1 MNQVMDTE
9 KIIAQY
15 KARQERDKER
25 YTLKKNDPDFIA
37 QNRGRAKAHYDLNKD
52 IKLQR
57 YADNKE
63 LMNARS
69 SLYYY
74 RKKDKMDLFLTNCAD
89 KVEILR
95 SNNYNI

>member
-1 MNQVMDTE
+1 MDTE

-15 KARQERDKER
+15 KARRLRDKER
-25 YTLKKNDPDFIA
+25 YLQMKADPDFIA
-37 QNRGRAKAHYDLNKD
+37 QNRGRAKAHYEKNKD

-57 YADNKE
+57 YAENRD

-74 RKKDKMDLFLTNCAD
+74 KKKDKVDVFLKNCPD

>member
-1 MNQVMDTE
+1 MDTE

-15 KARQERDKER
+15 KARRERDKER
-25 YTLKKNDPDFIA
+25 YLQRKNDPEFIA
-37 QNRGRAKAHYDLNKD
+37 QNRGRAKAHYEKNKD

-57 YADNKE
+57 YADNRE

-74 RKKDKMDLFLTNCAD
+74 KKKDKLDDFLKNCPD

-95 SNNYNI
+95 TNNYKI